1 MPIPRYIRESR
12 LLRWPLLAMSHAVFS
27 LLRKGPAVL
36 RRATYDAMPVPY
48 IVTGHPEQFVVE
60 TRDRG
65 TGRMLFLTGEQDF
78 WKLEVALAIL
88 ESEKHPVPT
97 HLIDVGANIGT
108 IVIPAIKRGLFTTA
122 TAIEPHPSNIR
133 LLRTNLA
140 LNGLDDRVTVLNQAV
155 GRESD
160 GQLFLHE
167 VEDDSSTH
175 AIGTEGIPVRS
186 IRLDDLDFPSQSL
199 LWMDIEGYEGHAL
212 DGAKS
217 LLSSGVPLV
226 AEFHPE
232 FLAQSGGLQAFL
244 HALENRRI
252 FDLQSPHRKE
262 TTIDAINQ
270 RLAEKPKHLQWTD
283 VLAIA

>member
-1 MPIPRYIRESR
+1 MALPHFIRESR
-12 LLRWPLLAMSHAVFS
+12 LLRWPLLAMNRAVFS
-27 LLRKGPAVL
+27 LLRTGPAVL

-48 IVTGHPEQFVVE
+48 IVTGYPEQFVVE

-88 ESEKHPVPT
+88 ETEKLPAPT

-108 IVIPAIKRGLFTTA
+108 IVVPAIKRGLFTTA
-122 TAIEPHPSNIR
+122 TAIEPHPGNVR

-140 LNGLDDRVTVLNQAV
+140 LNGVDDRVAVLNQAA

-160 GQLFLHE
+160 GRLFLHE

-175 AIGTEGIPVRS
+175 SIGTDGLPVRS
-186 IRLDDLDFPSQSL
+186 SRLDDLEFPSQSL

-212 DGAKS
+212 DGAQS
-217 LLSSGVPLV
+217 LLSSGIPLV

-244 HALENRRI
+244 HALENRRL
-252 FDLQSPHRKE
+252 FDLQAPDRKE
-262 TTIDAINQ
+262 TTMDAINQ
-270 RLAEKPKHLQWTD
+270 RLAGKPKRLQWTD
-283 VLAIA
+283 ILAIA

>member
-1 MPIPRYIRESR
+1 MLLPHFIRESK
-12 LLRWPLLAMSHAVFS
+12 LLRWPLLALNRAVFS
-27 LLRKGPAVL
+27 LLRTGPSVI

-60 TRDRG
+60 TRDQG

-88 ESEKHPVPT
+88 RAEKLPAPS

-108 IVIPAIKRGLFTTA
+108 IVIPAIKRGLFKTA
-122 TAIEPHPSNIR
+122 TAIEPHPGNIR

-140 LNGLDDRVTVLNQAV
+140 LNGVDDKVTVLHQAA

-167 VEDDSSTH
+167 VEGDSSTH
-175 AIGTEGIPVRS
+175 AIGAEGIPVRS
-186 IRLDDLDFPSQSL
+186 SRLDDIDVPSKSL

-212 DGAKS
+212 DGAKL
-217 LLSSGVPLV
+217 LLSSGIPVV

-232 FLAQSGGLQAFL
+232 FLAQSGGTQAFQ

-252 FDLQSPHRKE
+252 FDLQSPDRKE
-262 TTIDAINQ
+262 TTMDAIHQ
-270 RLAEKPKHLQWTD
+270 RLAQKPKRLQWTD
-283 VLAIA
+283 ILAIA